1 MSFRLDA
8 TVKHHMSTYESEDPK
23 FVQKFLNSLYV
34 DDMLGGYENVPNA
47 FKFYCLAK
55 ERMKEGGFNLRKW
68 LTCNE
73 ELAGLI
79 AEREQQSFT
88 SPPPPPP

>member
-1 MSFRLDA
+1 MSQ
-8 TVKHHMSTYESEDPK
+8 KI
-23 FVQKFLNSLYV
+23 VQQFLNSLYV
-34 DDMLGGYENVPNA
+34 DYMLGGDENVPNA

-68 LTCNE
+68 LTWNE

-79 AEREQQSFT
+79 ANREQQSFT
-88 SPPPPPP
+88 SPPPPPLMRNPLQKHNQQYVN